1 MMMSETQS
9 EGSLRR
15 QELLLLGASAIL
27 GAAVILSN
35 PVAVGLPIAGTIS
48 VVTMMSSIDR
58 MYARFSPPAEP
69 TADGTPSGSA

>member
-1 MMMSETQS
+1 MSETQS
-9 EGSLRR
+9 EGLLRR

-58 MYARFSPPAEP
+58 MYARLSGP
-69 TADGTPSGSA
+69 TESTPDGTPSGSA